1 MCWAANSGEPS
12 IPCQLQSSAWCRSPP
27 RREKSFSA
35 PTDHL
40 LLSESQEETILPIIS
55 AYGSTHAVSV
65 QSVLLTSP
73 RQMKSYV
80 FHLPLSEIKSW
91 SFCFVVTLP
100 KEKSFPFFTLS
111 TFASWN
117 FQVLCIPVF
126 WMGIAGWQPVF
137 CYDHL
142 SPEQWEA
149 PFILA
154 YEDTSSGMLHSPLQD
169 NTTKSNENLVL
180 LGYCAL

>member
-27 RREKSFSA
+27 RREKSFSV

-91 SFCFVVTLP
+91 SFCFVLTLP
-100 KEKSFPFFTLS
+100 KEKKFSIFYPFYFCFLELS
-111 TFASWN
+111 GSLYSC
-117 FQVLCIPVF
+117 VLNGYSRLTAC
-126 WMGIAGWQPVF
+126 
-137 CYDHL
+137 
-142 SPEQWEA
+142 
-149 PFILA
+149 
-154 YEDTSSGMLHSPLQD
+154 
-169 NTTKSNENLVL
+169 VL
-180 LGYCAL
+180 L